1 MPSAAKRLLQMPVL
15 SSIASKPL
23 SVPTMAAAVA
33 INSCAFMLLLL
44 FSHVVWVLLSL
55 RVGRSADCATD
66 HAARSARR
74 PPSAPATAPIR
85 NHRRMLVEH
94 RIDGGPRRLDRVLA
108 REQRA
113 VAVHRVAE
121 QAFIWRL
128 LIRMLLDQQQLALIA
143 DKLLAVAFHARRQ
156 RDGRR
161 RLQT

>member
-1 MPSAAKRLLQMPVL
+1 MPSAAKRLLQVGVL

-74 PPSAPATAPIR
+74 PPSAPSHRAGKAARPHAWPAPD
-85 NHRRMLVEH
+85 RRWPTP
-94 RIDGGPRRLDRVLA
+94 PRPRP
-108 REQRA
+108 RA
-113 VAVHRVAE
+113 
-121 QAFIWRL
+121 
-128 LIRMLLDQQQLALIA
+128 
-143 DKLLAVAFHARRQ
+143 
-156 RDGRR
+156 
-161 RLQT
+161 